1 MQIIKKRAP
10 QGFSLMEM
18 LTVVAIIGIMVNIV
32 LFYWNGNNAEIKAIK
47 DRRNAQTIA
56 SLATTA
62 SVAGASFVVSGDI
75 PATVD
80 NLVQGTAPTSGVFR
94 NREFKLP
101 PMAAQEITGAL
112 NYLQW
117 SGSELMYKR

>member
-1 MQIIKKRAP
+1 MP
-10 QGFSLMEM
+10 GFSLME
-18 LTVVAIIGIMVNIV
+18 LLIVIAIIGLMANMIIFAWSGHYSEVN
-32 LFYWNGNNAEIKAIK
+32 AIK

-56 SLATTA
+56 SLASTA
-62 SVAGASFVVSGDI
+62 SVAGASFVVAGDI

-80 NLVQGTAPTSGVFR
+80 NLAQGTTPTSGVFR

-101 PMAAQEITGAL
+101 PMGTQEITGAL

-117 SGSELMYKR
+117 SGSDLIYKR